1 MLEAFAT
8 GYNGLL
14 LDVPE
19 ERRCSRFTKH
29 RGRVVSH
36 CAFCLDVV
44 FLDMLR
50 TVTHFRMN

>member
-1 MLEAFAT
+1 VLEAFAT